1 MNLLSGFEIQ
11 HLLRKR
17 ISMVLPKHPQY
28 EVSLR
33 GPLLQGGD
41 PAKTLWENP
50 QMRGVDKVNPTS
62 TVGKVFILS
71 QFSKKHTY

>member
-1 MNLLSGFEIQ
+1 
-11 HLLRKR
+11 
-17 ISMVLPKHPQY
+17 MVLPKHPQY
-28 EVSLR
+28 EVSPR

-62 TVGKVFILS
+62 TVGRVFILS
-71 QFSKKHTY
+71 QILKKKIY